1 MGETVTLTKV
11 YEELVA
17 IDKSLVLI
25 LVVLGIWYILWVWRG
40 R

>member
-17 IDKSLVLI
+17 IDRSLVLI
-25 LVVLGIWYILWVWRG
+25 LVVLGIWYVLWVWRS